1 MAEPA
6 LGMTTGMRPRNP
18 VVAFI
23 DRASGAFN
31 ALGSLATFALMCLIC
46 ADVAGRYLFN
56 SPIAGVAE
64 IVEISIVAIVFAQL
78 ADTTA
83 NDRITRADSVIGMFR
98 TSRPRLARAIDFV
111 AALTGVVL
119 MAVLAYGIVPA
130 IIKDYERGY
139 YVGTVGLFT
148 FPSWPTKVVVAIGVV
163 LTGIQLV
170 VAALR
175 ALLDDRGYGQSAE
188 KTRESE

>member
-1 MAEPA
+1 MVEPA
-6 LGMTTGMRPRNP
+6 SGMTTELRVRNP
-18 VVAFI
+18 IVALI
-23 DRASGAFN
+23 DSVTGAFN

-56 SPIAGVAE
+56 APIAGVAE

-83 NDRITRADSVIGMFR
+83 NDRITRADSVIGMLR
-98 TSRPRLARAIDFV
+98 TSRPRIARAIDFI
-111 AALTGVVL
+111 AALTGVAL
-119 MAVLAYGIVPA
+119 MAILIYGIVPS

-148 FPSWPTKVVVAIGVV
+148 FPSWPTKVIVAIGVV
-163 LTGIQLV
+163 LTGIQLLI
-170 VAALR
+170 AALR
-175 ALLDDRGYGQSAE
+175 ALLDDRAYRQSAE
-188 KTRESE
+188 NTRETE